1 MFMSKKLGAN
11 VYAQMG
17 LETGVV
23 DANPSRLVVMLY
35 DGALLACRNAVAHIQ
50 NQDVEQKGLMISKA
64 ILIIDNGLRASLD
77 QQSGGEIA
85 QSLDG
90 LYIYM
95 IKQLTAANIA
105 NKPEQLQEVIALL
118 TDLKTAWES
127 LDAPKTAAAKTAE
140 PALAAQYQLSA

>member
-1 MFMSKKLGAN
+1 MFMSKQLGAN

-35 DGALLACRNAVAHIQ
+35 DGALLACRKAMTHIQ
-50 NQDVEQKGLMISKA
+50 NQDYEQKGL
-64 ILIIDNGLRASLD
+64 
-77 QQSGGEIA
+77 A

-105 NKPEQLQEVIALL
+105 NKTQSLEEVIHLL
-118 TDLKTAWES
+118 SDLKMAWES
-127 LDAPKTAAAKTAE
+127 LDAPKLATQEPSATKTNAE
-140 PALAAQYQLSA
+140 SAMLAQYQLSA